1 MMIYILFFFLQ
12 FLPSCVSQ
20 PQNKQQTKHCCMLGI
35 KAVKRVNP
43 RSTHHKKILFFY
55 CFIYIKI
62 YDIIYDICYDIYDD
76 GWSLDSL
83 WQPSHD
89 ICKSNHYAVHFKLN
103 IVLYVNYILIK
114 WEEKNTLHVT

>member
-62 YDIIYDICYDIYDD
+62 Y
-76 GWSLDSL
+76 
-83 WQPSHD
+83 
-89 ICKSNHYAVHFKLN
+89 
-103 IVLYVNYILIK
+103 LYLVGC
-114 WEEKNTLHVT
+114 EEGPQLESACSYP